1 MDATRPYILVV
12 DDIVDA
18 ADSLAEL
25 LSLWGYDSEPLY
37 SGAEALKA
45 AAVRRPDVVLL
56 DLGMPGMS
64 GFEFLLRLRDVPG
77 CTDTMMVVITGYTS
91 RSCQD
96 WAKRLGI
103 EYYLFKPA
111 DPDQLRTL
119 LGRLVE
125 ARAPP
130 KVRKG
135 RSPLVLTAAE
145 GV

>member
-1 MDATRPYILVV
+1 MDATRPYILIV
-12 DDIVDA
+12 DDLPDA

-25 LSLWGYDSEPLY
+25 LSLWGYHSEPLY
-37 SGAEALKA
+37 SGAIALEA
-45 AAVRRPDVVLL
+45 AAARRPDAVLL

-77 CTDTMMVVITGYTS
+77 CTDTMVVVITGYTS
-91 RSCQD
+91 RTCQD

-103 EYYLFKPA
+103 EHYLLKPA
-111 DPDQLRTL
+111 DPARLRTL

-130 KVRKG
+130 RVPAG
-135 RSPLVLTAAE
+135 RRPLVLTAEE

>member
-1 MDATRPYILVV
+1 MDATRPYILIV
-12 DDIVDA
+12 DDLPDA

-64 GFEFLLRLRDVPG
+64 GFEFIMRLRDMPG
-77 CTDTMMVVITGYTS
+77 CMDTTVVVITGYPS

-96 WAKRLGI
+96 WARRLGI
-103 EYYLFKPA
+103 DHYLLKPA
-111 DPDQLRTL
+111 DPGRLRTL

-125 ARAPP
+125 TRAPP
-130 KVRKG
+130 RVRTG
-135 RSPLVLTAAE
+135 RRPLVLSAEE